1 MLSANGRTFMPDDP
15 ETPEADAAEQQR
27 TVTENERELAPSE
40 PISEADEGDIAE
52 SMIEVPLDEDDYR

>member
-1 MLSANGRTFMPDDP
+1 MEGRFMPDDP
-15 ETPEADAAEQQR
+15 ETPDADAAEQQR
-27 TVTENERELAPSE
+27 TVTENEREVAPSE